1 VAGCILG
8 GLDRGRIYRMS
19 LEVTVIYRVFTSGE
33 VIPGVTTVRDVFFFL
48 TFCRGQGD
56 EKDVDRLIYKFTE
69 ITYNIMGKL

>member
-1 VAGCILG
+1 MAGCILG

-48 TFCRGQGD
+48 TLGHIGISF
-56 EKDVDRLIYKFTE
+56 
-69 ITYNIMGKL
+69 